1 MKRFRQ
7 IAVLLLAVALVFS
20 CGVQGALAENV
31 QVQVKAN
38 FRYEDGRKMLD
49 LINNFRTGK
58 DAWYLAEDNKTRVEV
73 KGLGKLSYDYN
84 LEKTA
89 MQRAVE
95 IAVYFNHTRPD
106 GSAWSAAFPGGCT
119 TRGENICYGYGNA
132 NAAFTAFAEE
142 DKDYAGQGHRRNM
155 LRKEFTKVGIGC
167 VKVGNTVYWAQAFG
181 GGAAGGSDS
190 ARYSSGAV
198 NASADL
204 LVKSARKLYAE
215 GDAMTLEVGESAPVP
230 NAIVVSNSGAQV
242 IIKDVKW
249 TASGKAITLKSGK
262 VKGAKKGKAKL
273 ETKIGGKAIEMPVT
287 VVKGGSSG
295 GGNSGSNE
303 DVLTTIE
310 DYDPPLYA
318 EWLVLLEDD
327 ECFESDPVE

>member
-106 GSAWSAAFPGGCT
+106 GSAWSAAFPRRMYHQRREHLLRIRQRQRRLHRL
-119 TRGENICYGYGNA
+119 RGRG
-132 NAAFTAFAEE
+132 
-142 DKDYAGQGHRRNM
+142 
-155 LRKEFTKVGIGC
+155 
-167 VKVGNTVYWAQAFG
+167 
-181 GGAAGGSDS
+181 
-190 ARYSSGAV
+190 
-198 NASADL
+198 
-204 LVKSARKLYAE
+204 
-215 GDAMTLEVGESAPVP
+215 
-230 NAIVVSNSGAQV
+230 
-242 IIKDVKW
+242 
-249 TASGKAITLKSGK
+249 
-262 VKGAKKGKAKL
+262 
-273 ETKIGGKAIEMPVT
+273 
-287 VVKGGSSG
+287 
-295 GGNSGSNE
+295 
-303 DVLTTIE
+303 
-310 DYDPPLYA
+310 
-318 EWLVLLEDD
+318 
-327 ECFESDPVE
+327 